1 MYWALVL
8 VPENTAKNKEKSL
21 PSESLYA
28 RDTEYKQANMQYQIL
43 LIAVKKYTAV
53 TDIWRVIR
61 EVLSEVT
68 FEEGCEWSKEVIQ
81 KNV

>member
-1 MYWALVL
+1 MW
-8 VPENTAKNKEKSL
+8 
-21 PSESLYA
+21 
-28 RDTEYKQANMQYQIL
+28 YQIL
-43 LIAVKKYTAV
+43 LIAVKKYTVV